1 MSISLPDKFK
11 KPFNFVVGCLVIFL
25 AFRLFVGSSLF
36 SQSLPTEGRLAV
48 GSPAG
53 DLFQSVLESAFAII
67 SGLGAF
73 TVLRLSGLIS
83 ILYSQLS
90 PLFTNT
96 DSNSNSNTTPLV
108 NSISET
114 SRQFHS
120 QFATPVQTA
129 STIPVGMM
137 EDLSRLLVQSAIDKD
152 ARLTVVIAEKMAGE
166 TYLTPYIVGI
176 LPSGHLKPKP
186 ETNPG
191 EI

>member
-1 MSISLPDKFK
+1 MSEKFK

-83 ILYSQLS
+83 LLYSQLT
-90 PLFTNT
+90 PLFTNNQAT
-96 DSNSNSNTTPLV
+96 KQAILP
-108 NSISET
+108 IAEA
-114 SRQFHS
+114 SREFHS
-120 QFATPVQTA
+120 QFAAP
-129 STIPVGMM
+129 SLNPIPVGMM

-166 TYLTPYIVGI
+166 TYLTPYIVGV
-176 LPSGHLKPKP
+176 LPSGDLKPKP
-186 ETNPG
+186 ESKPG
-191 EI
+191 ET